1 MLKTVVVG
9 AATLMIAVGAVAY
22 AQQPPGGP
30 DSGRRPFAAEDRG
43 ALLDARIA
51 ALHAGLRLTPEQDK
65 AWPAFEQAYRDLA
78 ALRAR
83 PGGPGADEALDPVQ
97 RIQRRAEALT
107 TRGAALKRYA
117 DVLEPLYKSL
127 DDGQK
132 RRFGFLSR
140 IEHPHFHHFGF
151 WRGGERG
158 FDGPRREFGPP
169 RGEFGGSRSEFGGS
183 RGEFGAP
190 GRGEF
195 GRGEFDGDRRPRSG
209 DAAEG
214 EERL

>member
-22 AQQPPGGP
+22 AQQPPPGGA
-30 DSGRRPFAAEDRG
+30 DGSRRPFAAEDRG
-43 ALLDARIA
+43 AFLDARIA

-83 PGGPGADEALDPVQ
+83 PGGPGADETLDPVQ

-117 DVLEPLYKSL
+117 DALAPLYQSL

-140 IEHPHFHHFGF
+140 IGEEHRFHRFAF
-151 WRGGERG
+151 LRGGDRERG
-158 FDGPRREFGPP
+158 EFGRREGEFRSPSDEFRGP
-169 RGEFGGSRSEFGGS
+169 RGEF
-183 RGEFGAP
+183 RGP
-190 GRGEF
+190 RGEF
-195 GRGEFDGDRRPRSG
+195 GRGFPPPPLHDE
-209 DAAEG
+209 
-214 EERL
+214 